1 MPANDNSDGLAC
13 ATVDALAAD
22 DFGVVQPQADSRP
35 ATCRVVDNLP
45 EIIAV
50 TTKEISAIEMFLGAA
65 LDRLL
70 SE

>member
-1 MPANDNSDGLAC
+1 MPANDHSDGLSC
-13 ATVDALAAD
+13 ATVDVLALDDCSVAQSQAA
-22 DFGVVQPQADSRP
+22 SRQ

-45 EIIAV
+45 ETIAV
-50 TTKEISAIEMFLGAA
+50 TAKEISAIEMFLGAA

>member
-1 MPANDNSDGLAC
+1 MPANDNSNGLYC
-13 ATVDALAAD
+13 ATADAFAPHDCGAA
-22 DFGVVQPQADSRP
+22 QPQADSRQ

-45 EIIAV
+45 ESIAV
-50 TTKEISAIEMFLGAA
+50 TAKEISVIEMFLGAS

>member
-1 MPANDNSDGLAC
+1 MPANDHSDGLSC
-13 ATVDALAAD
+13 APVEALSAD
-22 DFGVVQPQADSRP
+22 DCSVAQPQAASRP
-35 ATCRVVDNLP
+35 ASCRVVDNLP

-50 TTKEISAIEMFLGAA
+50 TSKEISAIEMFLGAS